1 MVRLVLHIGMGKTGT
16 STLQAELTARHRQ
29 LARQGVCYPVVGRS
43 RNQSALN
50 CLIRPVDRVPRQ
62 FRTPD
67 RREQDA
73 MRAFGESF
81 WADLRRIVER
91 SGADVTV
98 ISSEHFFYLDADE
111 LSRLGD
117 LLADQFSEIRVVA
130 YVRSPADYYV
140 AVTQQRVRASH
151 EIVPPASYRI
161 PIRRCLERHRHE
173 FGDDVVVR
181 TYERAALVGEDIVDD
196 FASVAMP
203 GVSLRRSKRADV
215 NVSMTAEAM
224 CIMQRFRRARFPDD
238 NDVFN
243 PETHRLLDALERVQ
257 ERIPQTAPRLTGGL
271 ARLVTENHRE
281 DLDWLADELG
291 VSFDLPDTPVG
302 TEPSHRG
309 SSDDLSDVLDVT
321 DERIDAT
328 LYALLAEL
336 THRSAMHTF
345 ASKIRRRAE
354 TEVRWWLPDSLV

>member
-1 MVRLVLHIGMGKTGT
+1 MRLVLHVGMGKTGT

-67 RREQDA
+67 RREPAA

-161 PIRRCLERHRHE
+161 PIRRCLERHRQQ
-173 FGDDVVVR
+173 FGDIVVR
-181 TYERAALVGEDIVDD
+181 TYERTALVGEDIVDD

-203 GVSLRRSKRADV
+203 GVSLRRSKLGDV
-215 NVSMTAEAM
+215 NVSLSAEAM

-243 PETHRLLDALERVQ
+243 PETHRLLDALERVH

-271 ARLVTENHRE
+271 AMLVTENHRE

-291 VSFDLPDTPVG
+291 VSFDLPDTASG
-302 TEPSHRG
+302 AGPSPRG

-321 DERIDAT
+321 DERINAT

-336 THRSAMHTF
+336 THRSAIQTF
-345 ASKIRRRAE
+345 ASKIRRRAQ
-354 TEVRWWLPDSLV
+354 TEMRWWLPESLA